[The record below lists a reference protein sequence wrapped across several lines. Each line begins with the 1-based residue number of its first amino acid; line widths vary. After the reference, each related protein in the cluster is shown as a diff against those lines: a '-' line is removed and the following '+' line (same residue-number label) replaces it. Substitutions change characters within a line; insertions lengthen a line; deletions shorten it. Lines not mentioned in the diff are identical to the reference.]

1 MHTWAN
7 AYRYVGQTAS
17 NDLAATYSAVPLHPS
32 ASASQ
37 PRPSK
42 KRSLTGSK
50 DEPVTAEARSA
61 QPFAR
66 LNLSKNEAQPMID
79 AQPLAPLP
87 PPPLLPPPPPPLPP
101 GKPAGKTRSSHPMDD
116 APAAFNVFRKRD
128 FTEVMRADHFE
139 DAAAAQT
146 WIAGMHGKITDL
158 KCLETLEILTSKHYD
173 AVSKVTVTF
182 PSSSMATWHFREYLL
197 CKIDRQSA
205 QERDTSLE
213 ASLAQ
218 FDEREEHCVQE
229 FWANLDNS
237 SPEIF
242 AQDTVIEL
250 LAGKMVVQTLP
261 AEGQSAWRAALGPQT
276 ALEFE
281 NVLLRALKEGFST
294 LCSVKKMN
302 INHVAACSKWPLRMY
317 LRLQRQAKYG
327 FEVEEKLQILLKRE
341 REELVGVCE
350 TLSEFELRCLHALL
364 F

>member
-7 AYRYVGQTAS
+7 AYGFVGQTSS
-17 NDLAATYSAVPLHPS
+17 NDLAVTYSAVPLHPS

-42 KRSLTGSK
+42 KRSLTGPK
-50 DEPVTAEARSA
+50 DEPVTAEERSA

-66 LNLSKNEAQPMID
+66 LNLFKNEAQPMID
-79 AQPLAPLP
+79 AQPRAPLP
-87 PPPLLPPPPPPLPP
+87 PTPLLPPTPPPAR
-101 GKPAGKTRSSHPMDD
+101 KKSSSHPMDD
-116 APAAFNVFRKRD
+116 VPAAFNVFRKRD

-146 WIAGMHGKITDL
+146 WIAGMHGEITDL
-158 KCLETLEILTSKHYD
+158 KCLETLEILTNKHYD
-173 AVSKVTVTF
+173 AVSKGTVTF

-237 SPEIF
+237 RPEMF
-242 AQDTVIEL
+242 AQETVLEL
-250 LAGKMVVQTLP
+250 LAGKMVVQTHP

-281 NVLLRALKEGFST
+281 NALLRALKEGVST

-317 LRLQRQAKYG
+317 LRLQRQAHYG

-350 TLSEFELRCLHALL
+350 TLSEFEIRCLHALL